1 MSDQILILK
10 KIKHQ
15 TFEDRGST
23 YVLRLYE
30 RVWAAQSH
38 RKKLGVAAR
47 LPLAPLLVG
56 IPAAVNLEW

>member
-30 RVWAAQSH
+30 RVWAPQSH
-38 RKKLGVAAR
+38 RKKLGVAGR
-47 LPLAPLLVG
+47 LPLAPLLVS